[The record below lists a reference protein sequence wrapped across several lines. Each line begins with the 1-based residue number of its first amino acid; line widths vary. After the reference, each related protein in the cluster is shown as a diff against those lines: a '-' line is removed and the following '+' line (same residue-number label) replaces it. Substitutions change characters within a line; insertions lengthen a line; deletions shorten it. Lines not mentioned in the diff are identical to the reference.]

1 MDRFGQGAS
10 PGAAGKAWDAGALA
24 REACEELEHCRR
36 YFESVSDPD
45 LVEQAIFLLNA
56 AERRYV
62 FLLKQARRQ
71 A

>member
-1 MDRFGQGAS
+1 MDWSGQGAS
-10 PGAAGKAWDAGALA
+10 QGVAGKDWDAGALA
-24 REACEELEHCRR
+24 REACEELENCRR

-62 FLLKQARRQ
+62 YLLKQARR
-71 A
+71 